1 MKNKYSFSLSS
12 LPQQTHL
19 ISPSSGFSAAQNG
32 ETPLHLACRGCKAD
46 VVRHLI
52 RFVKERRGAETA
64 TSYVN
69 SLTNEGASGLHYAA
83 QIEPS
88 EVGTA
93 GDDRA
98 VIRALLEGGADV
110 SLQTKQAQESAFH
123 HCALAGNNEILSEMI
138 SGMSATEVQKALN
151 RQSAVGWTPL
161 LIAAHR
167 GHMELVTTLLAN
179 HARVDVFDLE
189 GRSALH
195 LAAEHGYLQ
204 VCDALLANKA
214 FINSKSR
221 VGRTALHLAAMN
233 GYSHLV
239 KFLVQDHGAAID
251 VLTLRKQTPLHLA
264 AGAGQLEVCKLL
276 LELGASIDATDDQG
290 QKPIHAAAMNNYAEV
305 AQLFLQRHPSL
316 VMACTKDGNTCA
328 HIAAM
333 QGSVRVIEELMKFDR
348 QGVISARNKL
358 TEATPLQ
365 LAAEGGHAEV
375 VRALVRAGASCADEN
390 RAGFTAVHLAAQ
402 HGHGQVLEV
411 MRSSQSLRISSK
423 KLGVT
428 ALHVAA
434 YFGQAGKP
442 LRVSPL
448 LPSSFFFFFFQP
460 SPRYRARIADP
471 RARHGQVRP
480 PDRWLPRRR
489 IGQRIWNDASS
500 LGRLFRQRERGAVA
514 VELGRCAGNVRKKRR
529 SEQEEEENETR
540 TCVVK
545 VEAATTENGFNPL
558 HLACFGGHITVVGLL
573 LSRSAELLHSSDRYG
588 KTGLHI
594 AATHGHYQ
602 MVEVLLGQ
610 GAEIN
615 ATDKN
620 GWTPLHCAARAGYLD
635 VVKLLVESGASP
647 KSETNL
653 GSAPIWFAASE
664 GHNDVLKY
672 LMEKEHD
679 TYALMEDK
687 RVGLVLSLP
696 QILEKSRWIRF
707 TFLPSVRLQHDGVQ
721 QEQQQQADRGI
732 RAGVPGAGRH
742 GGQAFQHLRE
752 TVREGEGAGQGLDSR
767 RQAVRNDGDGA
778 AGFGG
783 GGRLGREDSHLDGP

>member
-1 MKNKYSFSLSS
+1 M
-12 LPQQTHL
+12 
-19 ISPSSGFSAAQNG
+19 
-32 ETPLHLACRGCKAD
+32 HLACRGCKAD

-52 RFVKERRGAETA
+52 KFVKERRGAETA

-434 YFGQAGKP
+434 YFGQAGKHFES
-442 LRVSPL
+442 LCSFSS
-448 LPSSFFFFFFQP
+448 SSFFQSLF
-460 SPRYRARIADP
+460 RHRARIADP
-471 RARHGQVRP
+471 RARYGEVRP
-480 PDRWLPRRR
+480 TDRWLPRRR
-489 IGQRIWNDASS
+489 IGKRVWNDASS
-500 LGRLFRQRERGAVA
+500 LGRLFGERERGAVA
-514 VELGRCAGNVRKKRR
+514 VELGRGAGKKEMNRLERK
-529 SEQEEEENETR
+529 EERETR
-540 TCVVK
+540 T
-545 VEAATTENGFNPL
+545 
-558 HLACFGGHITVVGLL
+558 
-573 LSRSAELLHSSDRYG
+573 
-588 KTGLHI
+588 
-594 AATHGHYQ
+594 
-602 MVEVLLGQ
+602 
-610 GAEIN
+610 
-615 ATDKN
+615 
-620 GWTPLHCAARAGYLD
+620 
-635 VVKLLVESGASP
+635 
-647 KSETNL
+647 
-653 GSAPIWFAASE
+653 
-664 GHNDVLKY
+664 
-672 LMEKEHD
+672 
-679 TYALMEDK
+679 K
-687 RVGLVLSLP
+687 RVTRRRRRRNLKRVFYVHDLCVSVC
-696 QILEKSRWIRF
+696 
-707 TFLPSVRLQHDGVQ
+707 VRLRWRRLPRKTVLILCTWPVSGVTSPWS
-721 QEQQQQADRGI
+721 
-732 RAGVPGAGRH
+732 V
-742 GGQAFQHLRE
+742 FC
-752 TVREGEGAGQGLDSR
+752 
-767 RQAVRNDGDGA
+767 
-778 AGFGG
+778 
-783 GGRLGREDSHLDGP
+783 

>member
-1 MKNKYSFSLSS
+1 M
-12 LPQQTHL
+12 
-19 ISPSSGFSAAQNG
+19 
-32 ETPLHLACRGCKAD
+32 HLACRGCKAD

-448 LPSSFFFFFFQP
+448 LPSSFFFFFFFQP

-480 PDRWLPRRR
+480 SDRWLPRRR
-489 IGQRIWNDASS
+489 IGQRIWNDTSS

-529 SEQEEEENETR
+529 SEQEEEVKPVCVWLRWRRLPRR
-540 TCVVK
+540 TVSILCTWPV
-545 VEAATTENGFNPL
+545 
-558 HLACFGGHITVVGLL
+558 
-573 LSRSAELLHSSDRYG
+573 
-588 KTGLHI
+588 
-594 AATHGHYQ
+594 
-602 MVEVLLGQ
+602 
-610 GAEIN
+610 
-615 ATDKN
+615 
-620 GWTPLHCAARAGYLD
+620 
-635 VVKLLVESGASP
+635 SGATSP
-647 KSETNL
+647 
-653 GSAPIWFAASE
+653 W
-664 GHNDVLKY
+664 
-672 LMEKEHD
+672 
-679 TYALMEDK
+679 
-687 RVGLVLSLP
+687 
-696 QILEKSRWIRF
+696 
-707 TFLPSVRLQHDGVQ
+707 SV
-721 QEQQQQADRGI
+721 
-732 RAGVPGAGRH
+732 
-742 GGQAFQHLRE
+742 FC
-752 TVREGEGAGQGLDSR
+752 
-767 RQAVRNDGDGA
+767 
-778 AGFGG
+778 
-783 GGRLGREDSHLDGP
+783 

>member
-1 MKNKYSFSLSS
+1 M
-12 LPQQTHL
+12 
-19 ISPSSGFSAAQNG
+19 
-32 ETPLHLACRGCKAD
+32 ACRGCKAD

-52 RFVKERRGAETA
+52 AFVKDRKGPETA
-64 TSYVN
+64 TAYVN
-69 SLTNEGASGLHYAA
+69 SVTNEGASALHYAA
-83 QIEPS
+83 QIEPP
-88 EVGTA
+88 EVKVP

-98 VIRALLEGGADV
+98 VVRALLEGGADV

-123 HCALAGNNEILSEMI
+123 YCALAGNNQVLSEMI

-358 TEATPLQ
+358 TDATPLQ

-375 VRALVRAGASCADEN
+375 VKALVRAGASCADEN

-402 HGHGQVLEV
+402 HGHNQVLEV
-411 MRSSQSLRISSK
+411 MRTTQSLRISSK

-434 YFGQAGKP
+434 YFGQAGTLIP
-442 LRVSPL
+442 WLA
-448 LPSSFFFFFFQP
+448 F
-460 SPRYRARIADP
+460 PRSVT
-471 RARHGQVRP
+471 VR
-480 PDRWLPRRR
+480 
-489 IGQRIWNDASS
+489 
-500 LGRLFRQRERGAVA
+500 
-514 VELGRCAGNVRKKRR
+514 
-529 SEQEEEENETR
+529 
-540 TCVVK
+540 
-545 VEAATTENGFNPL
+545 
-558 HLACFGGHITVVGLL
+558 
-573 LSRSAELLHSSDRYG
+573 
-588 KTGLHI
+588 
-594 AATHGHYQ
+594 
-602 MVEVLLGQ
+602 VLLWYNRL
-610 GAEIN
+610 IR
-615 ATDKN
+615 
-620 GWTPLHCAARAGYLD
+620 LC
-635 VVKLLVESGASP
+635 S
-647 KSETNL
+647 
-653 GSAPIWFAASE
+653 
-664 GHNDVLKY
+664 
-672 LMEKEHD
+672 
-679 TYALMEDK
+679 
-687 RVGLVLSLP
+687 
-696 QILEKSRWIRF
+696 QILFASCSPTCPAR
-707 TFLPSVRLQHDGVQ
+707 
-721 QEQQQQADRGI
+721 
-732 RAGVPGAGRH
+732 
-742 GGQAFQHLRE
+742 
-752 TVREGEGAGQGLDSR
+752 
-767 RQAVRNDGDGA
+767 
-778 AGFGG
+778 
-783 GGRLGREDSHLDGP
+783 